1 MKRISQLAVIFLA
14 ACGTVPQDA
23 PKLEDGEIAMPAGY
37 QSWPKFLSAVQRPD
51 VKQVREIY
59 VNPIGYKTRA
69 GDAYAAGAMFVME
82 NWAAKT
88 NADGT
93 PALGPDGKLVKDKIA
108 KVFLMQKGLGFG
120 SKVPKE
126 LKNGD
131 WVYDSY
137 DASGNRIAEN
147 FAACRAC
154 HLPLAQQDYVQRY
167 DEFFATQR

>member
-14 ACGTVPQDA
+14 ACATALDT
-23 PKLEDGEIAMPAGY
+23 PKLEDGEIALAAGY

-59 VNPIGYKTRA
+59 VNPVGYATRA
-69 GDAYAAGAMFVME
+69 GDAYASGSMFVME

-88 NADGT
+88 NPDGT
-93 PALGPDGKLVKDKIA
+93 PMLGPDGKLVKDRIA
-108 KVFLMQKGLGFG
+108 KVFLMQKGPGFG

-131 WVYDSY
+131 WVYGSY
-137 DASGNRIAEN
+137 DSGGAKIAED
-147 FAACRAC
+147 FAVCRAC

-167 DEFFATQR
+167 DEFFAARK